1 MPEYLTPTYGFAGTT
16 ATYTNTIN
24 WDRCYTDTIDIKDV
38 NFLTS
43 RDLDRICRKI
53 YHIITEHVQLD
64 ISEDEFLNIINEE

>member
-1 MPEYLTPTYGFAGTT
+1 MY
-16 ATYTNTIN
+16 
-24 WDRCYTDTIDIKDV
+24 DIKDV